1 MGIGS
6 SASSA
11 HLCQQLFIGQ
21 GVGFALSPGGL
32 SACPGG
38 QPYLSFIYDGTSA
51 YEVEAGTILLPSGDP
66 GTAVVLNTTSFGS
79 ITQDGFS
86 GADQVEGIT
95 DQTSVTVTTAENEVT
110 FAFDGLDLTI
120 TQFDAL

>member
-1 MGIGS
+1 MKVKLAVVAVFMMAMSYVAPGMTADSVGKVLYVKGVATAHQDNADGAVVEVAVDPGS
-6 SASSA
+6 KT
-11 HLCQQLFIGQ
+11 H
-21 GVGFALSPGGL
+21 
-32 SACPGG
+32 
-38 QPYLSFIYDGTSA
+38 
-51 YEVEAGTILLPSGDP
+51 P

-95 DQTSVTVTTAENEVT
+95 DQTSVTVTTAEHEVT

-120 TQFDAL
+120 TQFDTL